1 MEELLLRLLQ
11 LVLIIA
17 VSLITKFLC
26 SFLSEKCKEIVA
38 TVKNRKT
45 RVLLSQALDAVSKAV
60 AYVNQTYVDELKKS
74 DAFSRENQEEA
85 FRRAAEAAKSLM
97 TEEVVNYIDF
107 EYGEFSGWLTAQVEA
122 EVRAQKDSFA
132 VPIGANEDQEVVFE
146 ITGRKE

>member
-1 MEELLLRLLQ
+1 M
-11 LVLIIA
+11 
-17 VSLITKFLC
+17 
-26 SFLSEKCKEIVA
+26 
-38 TVKNRKT
+38 
-45 RVLLSQALDAVSKAV
+45 SKAV

-97 TEEVVNYIDF
+97 TEEVVNYIGF